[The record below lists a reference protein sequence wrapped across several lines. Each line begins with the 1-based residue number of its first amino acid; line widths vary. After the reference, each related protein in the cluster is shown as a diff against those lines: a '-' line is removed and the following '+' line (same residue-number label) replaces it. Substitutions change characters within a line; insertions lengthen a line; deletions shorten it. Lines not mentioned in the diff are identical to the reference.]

1 MTTREER
8 DKAIKNLSM
17 NIYDDKTIKVATEAI
32 QMINN
37 IYESVFYSNLSRDC
51 ELSSFEEEVL
61 DILEIK

>member
-61 DILEIK
+61 DILKIY